1 MVICSADRVSAWHVH
16 PSSHGGHLGKDG
28 DLFELFRWNLHQA
41 WHDIQVEK
49 LVMMKP
55 AELLLVTFYILA
67 AIILQLLAG
76 QRWGDNAGHDDV
88 RNGVPPSTFT
98 RIWHPVRYASSDI
111 RCHVFCLVFVN
122 NLIRIAWNSWAEG
135 LAQFSEESSFHESV
149 QGHLNDTEALLE
161 LYKASQV
168 HIMEEEPILENI
180 CSWSAELLKQ
190 QLCSNK
196 ISRSVDPAEVYLLHN
211 LSCKDT

>member
-16 PSSHGGHLGKDG
+16 PASHGGHLGKDG
-28 DLFELFRWNLHQA
+28 DLFELFRWNLQQT

-55 AELLLVTFYILA
+55 AELLLVTCYILA

-98 RIWHPVRYASSDI
+98 RIWYPVRYASSDI
-111 RCHVFCLVFVN
+111 KCHIFCLVFVN
-122 NLIRIAWNSWAEG
+122 TILLG
-135 LAQFSEESSFHESV
+135 LPE
-149 QGHLNDTEALLE
+149 
-161 LYKASQV
+161 
-168 HIMEEEPILENI
+168 ILEQKGWPSSVKNPVFMNPSKGI
-180 CSWSAELLKQ
+180 WMIQRHCWNCTKLHRFILWRR
-190 QLCSNK
+190 
-196 ISRSVDPAEVYLLHN
+196 SRSLKIYVLGQLNFWSNNYVPTRYQDL
-211 LSCKDT
+211 